1 MRLVQLAGDMDN
13 EGTGRVEYCS
23 RGRWSLVC
31 YDNWDTN
38 DAKVICRQLR
48 YNVEGRLIFL
58 MKCFFQLIVA
68 CYAYAVGSVEAIDT
82 RVGQGPPPTFL
93 TKVDCVGTEERIS
106 QCPQDNS
113 HECLN
118 RGAGVVCPADCP
130 KLPPKYSVK
139 LRLSTVR
146 GKKTK
151 NVTLVDS

>member
-13 EGTGRVEYCS
+13 ESQVEYCS

-31 YDNWDTN
+31 YDYWDTN

-48 YNVEGRLIFL
+48 YNVEGKLIFL
-58 MKCFFQLIVA
+58 MKCFFQLTVT
-68 CYAYAVGSVEAIDT
+68 CYAYAVGSVVAIKT
-82 RVGQGPPPTFL
+82 RVGRDAPPTFL
-93 TKVDCVGTEERIS
+93 IKVDCVGTEERIS

-113 HECLN
+113 NECLN
-118 RGAGVVCPADCP
+118 SGAGVVCPVDCP

-146 GKKTK
+146 GKKSK